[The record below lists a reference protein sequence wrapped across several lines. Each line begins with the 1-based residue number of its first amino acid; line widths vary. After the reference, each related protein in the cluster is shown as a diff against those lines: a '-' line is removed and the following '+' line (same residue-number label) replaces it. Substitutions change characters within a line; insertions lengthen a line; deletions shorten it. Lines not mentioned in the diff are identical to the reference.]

1 MTETFLYSFLV
12 PILKYMLEERLH
24 NDPSYTQP
32 LTSALLIVHGIFIL
46 VSAPVIAHFSDKA
59 PDRKTAL
66 LAVLGGA
73 IVGTLTIAVAPS
85 RMFFFF
91 LNEITAILII

>member
-1 MTETFLYSFLV
+1 
-12 PILKYMLEERLH
+12 MLEERLH
-24 NDPSYTQP
+24 YDPSYTQP

-91 LNEITAILII
+91 FFFLNEITAILII

>member
-32 LTSALLIVHGIFIL
+32 LTSALLFVHGICIL
-46 VSAPVIAHFSDKA
+46 IAAPVVAHFSDKA

-66 LAVLGGA
+66 LVSLGGA
-73 IVGTLTIAVAPS
+73 IFGTLMIAVAPS
-85 RMFFFF
+85 CMF
-91 LNEITAILII
+91 IL